1 MDDPPKV
8 PTKRRR
14 KETPDFGWPAAM
26 KRATAAAYLDI
37 SEDSLVREVSAGR
50 LPKPFTLGGR
60 DHWRKDAIDACLDH
74 LTGGRMEETI
84 PDYLRT
90 FYERYGLDPA
100 EEWRKRRR

>member
-37 SEDSLVREVSAGR
+37 SEDSLVREVSSGR
-50 LPKPFTLGGR
+50 MPKPFTLGGR
-60 DHWRKDAIDACLDH
+60 DHWRKDAIDAALAYI
-74 LTGGRMEETI
+74 TGGDVVPE
-84 PDYLRT
+84 Y
-90 FYERYGLDPA
+90 
-100 EEWRKRRR
+100 RRRLHERHGLTAYDEWKARQK